1 MRVADWI
8 VQELEKRVK
17 HVFCLVGGG
26 SMHLNDAL
34 YGSKL
39 TPVFMLHEQGAAF
52 AAQAYGHLNG
62 LGVCMVTTGPGGTNA
77 ITGCAAAWMDSTPVL
92 FISGQ
97 VQRKHMCHGARRY
110 VGPQEVEIVELV
122 KPITKYAITVMQ
134 PEWMKPCFE
143 IALECATMGRKGPV
157 WLDIP
162 QDVQGAKVD
171 S

>member
-1 MRVADWI
+1 MRVADYI
-8 VQELEKRVK
+8 VKELEKYTR

-34 YGSKL
+34 HDSKL

-52 AAQAYGHLNG
+52 AAQSYGHLTG

-97 VQRKHMCHGARRY
+97 VQRKHMSHGARRY
-110 VGPQEVEIVELV
+110 IGPQEVEIIELV
-122 KPITKYAITVMQ
+122 KPITKYAITIMHV
-134 PEWMKPCFE
+134 EWVKPVLE
-143 IALECATMGRKGPV
+143 LAIKIATTGRKGPV

-162 QDVQGAKVD
+162 QDIQGAD
-171 S
+171 ID